1 MGATVLAVGLAALAL
16 VMGAVLYWALTN
28 ALVMRLLQ
36 AHGALMALRRRHP
49 AGRALTYVP
58 LKMVVGLARYA
69 QWWLAFRRDVARGW
83 RGR

>member
-1 MGATVLAVGLAALAL
+1 MQIVGAAVLAVALVLLAL
-16 VMGAVLYWALTN
+16 VLYWALTN

-36 AHGALMALRRRHP
+36 AHGVLMALRRRYP
-49 AGRALTYVP
+49 RARVLTFLP
-58 LKMVVGLARYA
+58 LKLVVGLARYA